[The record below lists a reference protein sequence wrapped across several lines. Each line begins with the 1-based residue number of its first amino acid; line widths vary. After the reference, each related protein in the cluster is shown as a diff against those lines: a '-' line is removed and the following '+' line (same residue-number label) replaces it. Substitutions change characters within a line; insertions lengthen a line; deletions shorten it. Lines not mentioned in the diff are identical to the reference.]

1 MTDTA
6 TPGPLAPPPRRS
18 GPGCLWGCL
27 FAGLIAITALIG
39 AFSYLGWYF
48 TSGFKNDPTLAF
60 VMTTV
65 KGDGEARAILG
76 SDVEVEGMASTAFS
90 NDLTA
95 GKTASYV
102 LQLRGSK
109 GAGTLNATVTIRHDA
124 RRITALVLTTA
135 DGRSIDLLRTG
146 RTPPNSI

>member
-48 TSGFKNDPTLAF
+48 TSGFKNDPTLAY

-65 KGDGEARAILG
+65 KNSITRMRWRWRVGGIGYSAVSGNR
-76 SDVEVEGMASTAFS
+76 M
-90 NDLTA
+90 
-95 GKTASYV
+95 
-102 LQLRGSK
+102 
-109 GAGTLNATVTIRHDA
+109 A
-124 RRITALVLTTA
+124 RRSRLA
-135 DGRSIDLLRTG
+135 R
-146 RTPPNSI
+146 